1 MTTIDQTWTQC
12 IDIDMR
18 GVKYTPLEA
27 NDIDSDP
34 TSSKPTMERLKSNDS
49 YTMRKVP
56 SQTISPSITDDTEAV
71 GPSNTHQH
79 NTENPTTDRVY
90 PSRFYGLILL
100 VLLNIMISW
109 SWLTFASLSTTSAS
123 YFGVSEA
130 SINWL
135 STGFLFA
142 FIPMA
147 PLVILTL
154 NKGGPKRAII
164 ISSALVLVGNWIRY
178 LGTRYP
184 HRPSPLGSGTFG
196 VVMLGQILIGFAQP
210 FVLAAPTR
218 YSALWFSDTGRVSAT
233 AFASLANPFGA
244 ALGQLI
250 GPLWADTPSQIPR
263 MVLYTSI
270 LSSAIT
276 VLAPF
281 TPAAPPTPPSAIAA
295 SEKLDLRAALRV
307 LPRNKQ
313 FWLLLLPFSIYVG
326 FFNAC
331 SSLLN
336 QIFAPYGFT
345 ETEAGIAGGLLI
357 VVGLIASAIVS
368 PFVDRTKNYLLT
380 IKILVPI
387 IASSYLALIFMPATR
402 SVIGPYIICSL
413 LGASSFSLLP
423 CALEYL
429 VVITHPVSPEIT
441 SVICW
446 TGGQLLGAVFIVV
459 MTALR
464 GGEDSKPQGEMG
476 RALVFEAVVAWVGV
490 PFALVL
496 GLGWA
501 GRGRGRG
508 GMRLEEEEGG

>member
-1 MTTIDQTWTQC
+1 MRVSGTGLTTTIDQTWTQC
-12 IDIDMR
+12 FNIDMR
-18 GVKYTPLEA
+18 GVKYTPLEVT
-27 NDIDSDP
+27 DTDDD
-34 TSSKPTMERLKSNDS
+34 TVSKPTMERLKSNDS

-56 SQTISPSITDDTEAV
+56 SQTVSPSTTDDNEAG
-71 GPSNTHQH
+71 GPSNSHQQD
-79 NTENPTTDRVY
+79 TENAITYRVF
-90 PSRFYGLILL
+90 PARFYGLILL

-109 SWLTFASLSTTSAS
+109 SWLTFASLSTTSAA
-123 YFGVSEA
+123 YFGVSSA

-135 STGFLFA
+135 STAFLFA

-164 ISSALVLVGNWIRY
+164 ISSSLVLIGNWIRY

-184 HRPSPLGSGTFG
+184 QRPFPLGSGTFG

-218 YSALWFSDTGRVSAT
+218 YSALWFSDSGRVSAT

-250 GPLWADTPSQIPR
+250 GPLWADTPGQIPR

-276 VLAPF
+276 ILAPF
-281 TPAAPPTPPSAIAA
+281 VPSAPPTPPSAIAA

-307 LPRNKQ
+307 LPRNRR

-368 PFVDRTKNYLLT
+368 PLVDRTKRYLLT

-387 IASSYLALIFMPATR
+387 IASSYLVLIFMPATR
-402 SVIGPYIICSL
+402 DYLSDL
-413 LGASSFSLLP
+413 LD
-423 CALEYL
+423 
-429 VVITHPVSPEIT
+429 
-441 SVICW
+441 W
-446 TGGQLLGAVFIVV
+446 GAV
-459 MTALR
+459 TW
-464 GGEDSKPQGEMG
+464 GGVYCGYDC
-476 RALVFEAVVAWVGV
+476 FE
-490 PFALVL
+490 
-496 GLGWA
+496 GW
-501 GRGRGRG
+501 GW
-508 GMRLEEEEGG
+508 E

>member
-1 MTTIDQTWTQC
+1 
-12 IDIDMR
+12 
-18 GVKYTPLEA
+18 
-27 NDIDSDP
+27 
-34 TSSKPTMERLKSNDS
+34 MERLKSNDS

-56 SQTISPSITDDTEAV
+56 SQTVSPTTTDNHEAG
-71 GPSNTHQH
+71 GPSNSHQQDI
-79 NTENPTTDRVY
+79 ENATTYRVY

-109 SWLTFASLSTTSAS
+109 SWLTFASLSTTSAA

-135 STGFLFA
+135 STAFLFA

-164 ISSALVLVGNWIRY
+164 ISSSLVLVGNWIRY

-184 HRPSPLGSGTFG
+184 QHHSSGAQGSGTFG

-218 YSALWFSDTGRVSAT
+218 YSALWFSDSGRVSAT
-233 AFASLANPFGA
+233 AIASLANPFGA

-250 GPLWADTPSQIPR
+250 GPLWADTPGQIPR

-276 VLAPF
+276 ILAPF
-281 TPAAPPTPPSAIAA
+281 VPAAPPTPPSAIAA

-307 LPRNKQ
+307 LPRNRQ

-368 PFVDRTKNYLLT
+368 PLVDRTKRYLLT

-464 GGEDSKPQGEMG
+464 GGEDSKPPGEMTQ
-476 RALVFEAVVAWVGV
+476 ALVFEAVVAWVGV

-496 GLGWA
+496 GLGWV
-501 GRGRGRG
+501 GRGRRTG
-508 GMRLEEEEGG
+508 GMRLEEEEG

>member
-1 MTTIDQTWTQC
+1 
-12 IDIDMR
+12 MR

-27 NDIDSDP
+27 NDIDDSDTAEP
-34 TSSKPTMERLKSNDS
+34 TPNSKPTMERLKSNDS

-56 SQTISPSITDDTEAV
+56 SQTISPSTPDDTEAG
-71 GPSNTHQH
+71 GPSNSQQH
-79 NTENPTTDRVY
+79 DTENGTTYRVY

-109 SWLTFASLSTTSAS
+109 SWLTFASLSTTSAA
-123 YFGVSEA
+123 YFGVSSA

-135 STGFLFA
+135 STEFLFA

-164 ISSALVLVGNWIRY
+164 ISSSLVLIGNWIRY

-184 HRPSPLGSGTFG
+184 HRPSPQASGTFPL
-196 VVMLGQILIGFAQP
+196 VMFGQILIGFAQP

-218 YSALWFSDTGRVSAT
+218 YSALWFSDSGRVSAT

-250 GPLWADTPSQIPR
+250 GPLWADTPGQIPR

-281 TPAAPPTPPSAIAA
+281 IPAAPPTPPSAIADT
-295 SEKLDLRAALRV
+295 EKLDLRDALRV
-307 LPRNKQ
+307 LPRNRE

-345 ETEAGIAGGLLI
+345 ETEA
-357 VVGLIASAIVS
+357 ASAIVS
-368 PFVDRTKNYLLT
+368 PLVDRTKNYLLT

-464 GGEDSKPQGEMG
+464 GGAGSEPQGEMG
-476 RALVFEAVVAWVGV
+476 RALVFEAVVAWAGV

-496 GLGWA
+496 GWGW
-501 GRGRGRG
+501 GMRGRGGGG
-508 GMRLEEEEGG
+508 GMRLEEEEEG

>member
-1 MTTIDQTWTQC
+1 
-12 IDIDMR
+12 
-18 GVKYTPLEA
+18 
-27 NDIDSDP
+27 
-34 TSSKPTMERLKSNDS
+34 MERLKSNDS

-56 SQTISPSITDDTEAV
+56 SQTIYPTTTDDNEAG
-71 GPSNTHQH
+71 GPSNSHEQDI
-79 NTENPTTDRVY
+79 ENATTYRVY

-109 SWLTFASLSTTSAS
+109 SWLTFASLSTTSAA

-164 ISSALVLVGNWIRY
+164 ISSALVLTGNWIRY

-184 HRPSPLGSGTFG
+184 KHLSGREQGSGTFG

-218 YSALWFSDTGRVSAT
+218 YSALWFSDSGRVSAT

-276 VLAPF
+276 ILAPF
-281 TPAAPPTPPSAIAA
+281 TPSGPPTPPSAVAA
-295 SEKLDLRAALRV
+295 SEKLDLRAALKV
-307 LPRNKQ
+307 LPRNRQ

-368 PFVDRTKNYLLT
+368 PLVDRTKRYLLT

-387 IASSYLALIFMPATR
+387 IASSYLVLIWMPATR
-402 SVIGPYIICSL
+402 SVVGPYIICSL

-464 GGEDSKPQGEMG
+464 GGMGSEPRGEMG

-496 GLGWA
+496 GLGW
-501 GRGRGRG
+501 GIRGRGG
-508 GMRLEEEEGG
+508 GMRLEEEEEG